1 MIGFYGTLMC
11 IASKNE
17 GVWAVASVFIS
28 DEIRWHPYPFCL
40 TSKEINPTAKEKQTS
55 SSTEPSIILSVRLSV
70 LLHM

>member
-28 DEIRWHPYPFCL
+28 DEIR
-40 TSKEINPTAKEKQTS
+40 
-55 SSTEPSIILSVRLSV
+55 
-70 LLHM
+70 